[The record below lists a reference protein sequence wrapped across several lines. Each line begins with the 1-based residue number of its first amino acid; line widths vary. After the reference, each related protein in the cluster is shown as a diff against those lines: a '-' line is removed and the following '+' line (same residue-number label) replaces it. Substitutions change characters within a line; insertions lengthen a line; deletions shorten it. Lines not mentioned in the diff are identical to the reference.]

1 MSTQVPTI
9 SNKPQ
14 APASPTGVDQFLR
27 VRVGDLEF
35 VVNTDYVAGVYKISS
50 AYILTDRNTILTPD
64 GEFPAILLGDVV
76 KEHFKM
82 DPNVGDSLAL
92 VAVKHGDQTSMLR
105 ADSVSSPLR
114 IKSVHIHPMPS
125 VAIGNSGTPLTR
137 SVVNIDP
144 SLDIASN
151 CVCMELDPR
160 VAVGETIPTAPANR
174 PNPLPKEATSALSGS
189 AAKSSHR
196 KSGQLLAF
204 VPEDV
209 SRLEVEQV
217 FCLPLTAIAEV
228 ITTQQDINSSL
239 STDVCDGF
247 VLWRKVPVP
256 VVQLGKIFGFAA
268 EATESDSRRLVIA
281 RATGNRFV
289 GFYAQPQMQTLKVPA
304 SLPGSENTL
313 SGRPHLGCFLTELGE
328 LVVPDMNRILDNDF

>member
-9 SNKPQ
+9 SNNPQ
-14 APASPTGVDQFLR
+14 GSASSTGVDQFLR

-50 AYILTDRNTILTPD
+50 AYILTDRGTIMTPD
-64 GEFPAILLGDVV
+64 GEYASLLLGDVV
-76 KEHFKM
+76 KQHFHM
-82 DPNVGDSLAL
+82 DPKVGDSLAL
-92 VAVKHGDQTSMLR
+92 VAVKRGNDTIMLR

-114 IKSVHIHPMPS
+114 IKSVHSHPMPS
-125 VAIGNSGTPLTR
+125 IALGNQGTPLTR
-137 SVVNIDP
+137 SVVNIEP

-160 VAVGETIPTAPANR
+160 VAVGATIPTEPANR
-174 PNPLPKEATSALSGS
+174 PNPLPKEATSALSGNAS
-189 AAKSSHR
+189 KAGHR
-196 KSGQLLAF
+196 KAGQLLAF

-228 ITTQQDINSSL
+228 ITTQQDINTSL

-256 VVQLGKIFGFAA
+256 VVQLGKIFGFESETT
-268 EATESDSRRLVIA
+268 EADSRRLVIA
-281 RATGNRFV
+281 RATRNRFI
-289 GFYAQPQMQTLKVPA
+289 GFYAQPQMQTIKVPA
-304 SLPGSENTL
+304 SLPGGENTL
-313 SGRPHLGCFLTELGE
+313 AGRPHLGNFLTELGE
-328 LVVPDMNRILDNDF
+328 LVVPDIDRILDNDF